1 MQKEPVL
8 CFLIFIQSAVDR
20 RCWQQGSGLMPVFE
34 EDEESSDWP
43 GGEEGKPAD
52 EARAEENFHNQS
64 QQVVKS

>member
-1 MQKEPVL
+1 
-8 CFLIFIQSAVDR
+8 
-20 RCWQQGSGLMPVFE
+20 MPVFE